1 MTTGIYGNGYG
12 YNDYFY
18 NQSPYGNYNYQNSG
32 IYDNNAINFTSTD
45 NTKIV
50 KKKKKVE
57 KDDGNIGFW
66 KATKNFVKGVGKF
79 FTGMFTDDN
88 GKFSL
93 GKTLKTV
100 AVAVGVGAVCVL
112 TAGTAVPAMLA
123 AAGVGISALG
133 MGKAAINIA
142 TAQTDAEAE
151 AAWQSLGSNT
161 TAAALA
167 VTGAKAVAKAN
178 GVNTQGFKG
187 TVDSVKY
194 VFSESGSAIKSSA
207 TGVMN
212 AAKSAS
218 GTGISGKY
226 NAVKNEVSA
235 QAGQFKATVKNN
247 YNNTVYGTKGKIDD
261 DAASLNKKSNELQQK
276 IDKAKDGS
284 PEKVKLQKQQSEV
297 NAKRDGIQEINRKNT
312 WDDANATIDA
322 NKTKLSSKQNELAR
336 ATTDADKARIQGEID
351 VLTTKIKAQEGV
363 LARRTGEAQHIRSQI
378 DAKQAK
384 VDQLKQQPN
393 YDSARVAQLESE
405 ISALKA
411 RQEFTIPNKNDAGAL
426 TAENIKAS
434 NEMVAQNRA
443 DVIKAQNAEAAAK
456 AKLQATNPSDVAAVA
471 QAQQELAIRQLELK
485 AAEVVL
491 KADLAKHQYVTNKF
505 NAQQGQ
511 GYTHVPSEIARA
523 GYNDPAT
530 RWLTLG
536 VSGKSNV
543 TTTEAMFYS
552 MLSPQEKAWF
562 NALPDDQ
569 KAALLEQ
576 FSAAVA

>member
-32 IYDNNAINFTSTD
+32 IYGNNAINFTSTD

-50 KKKKKVE
+50 KKKKVE

-79 FTGMFTDDN
+79 FTGMFTDNN

-178 GVNTQGFKG
+178 GVNTQGLKG

-218 GTGISGKY
+218 GTGISGKF

-235 QAGQFKATVKNN
+235 QAGKFKATVKDN

-284 PEKVKLQKQQSEV
+284 PEKAKLQKQQSQL
-297 NAKRDGIQEINRKNT
+297 NAKRDGIQEINNKNT
-312 WDDANATIDA
+312 WESA
-322 NKTKLSSKQNELAR
+322 NKTIEANKTQLNAKQNELAR
-336 ATTDADKARIQGEID
+336 APQADKARIQGEID
-351 VLTTKIKAQEGV
+351 ALTTKIKAQEGV

-384 VDQLKQQPN
+384 VDQLKQQTN
-393 YDSARVAQLESE
+393 YDPAKVAQLESE

-443 DVIKAQNAEAAAK
+443 DVIKAQNAEAAAN
-456 AKLQATNPSDVAAVA
+456 AKLQATNPSDAAAVA
-471 QAQQELAIRQLELK
+471 QAQQELHVAQQALNTAKTELNTSLT
-485 AAEVVL
+485 EYQSL
-491 KADLAKHQYVTNKF
+491 MNKF